1 MAFFRY
7 QSYLI
12 VTWSYHIP
20 FTSVSMGVQRGA
32 LSLIYVLVIDVI
44 HSSTTLTRRLFF
56 LLRVSSFE
64 EPRRVLVQVQEV
76 FRFMTQRKTTEST
89 MTHLQIAVNKE
100 KSTTVEQHNP
110 GHPSQTPVRERR
122 VELKK
127 MQVIIASSTDMITL
141 TYNPSHLELS
151 KYKSVYNIEKNNE

>member
-1 MAFFRY
+1 MAFFRH

-20 FTSVSMGVQRGA
+20 FTSVCMGVQRGA

-56 LLRVSSFE
+56 PVASEFIRRAKKCSCPSSGSLSFHN
-64 EPRRVLVQVQEV
+64 P
-76 FRFMTQRKTTEST
+76 MS
-89 MTHLQIAVNKE
+89 HLQIAVNKE

-151 KYKSVYNIEKNNE
+151 KYKSVYNIEKKYK